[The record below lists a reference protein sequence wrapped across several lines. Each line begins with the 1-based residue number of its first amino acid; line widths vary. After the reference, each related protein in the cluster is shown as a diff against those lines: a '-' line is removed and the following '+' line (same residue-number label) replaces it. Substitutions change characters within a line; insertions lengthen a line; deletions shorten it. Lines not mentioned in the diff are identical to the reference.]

1 MKAKGERCFQ
11 QRIATQE
18 IPRPACRR
26 AVGHSSGHTTLS
38 AGFPPPRKQFPD
50 AVDRMIGNA
59 RQHIAQVG
67 LGIDAEHFAGLQ
79 DREHRGGAIAPGIGA
94 QEDEVFSCHGQ
105 RPDCSLGSV
114 VSHLQAAIGRVP
126 GQC

>member
-11 QRIATQE
+11 QRAATQE

-26 AVGHSSGHTTLS
+26 AAGHSSGHTTLS
-38 AGFPPPRKQFPD
+38 AGFPPPGKKVPD
-50 AVDRMIGNA
+50 SVDRMIGNA
-59 RQHIAQVG
+59 RQHIAQVS

-94 QEDEVFSCHGQ
+94 QEDEVFSSMEIY
-105 RPDCSLGSV
+105 P
-114 VSHLQAAIGRVP
+114 
-126 GQC
+126 